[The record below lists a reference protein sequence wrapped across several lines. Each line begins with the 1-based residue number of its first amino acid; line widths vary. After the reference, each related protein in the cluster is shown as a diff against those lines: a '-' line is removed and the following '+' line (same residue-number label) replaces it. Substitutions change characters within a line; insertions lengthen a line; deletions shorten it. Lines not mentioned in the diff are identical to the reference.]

1 MIVILGR
8 KGWDARDGAM
18 LRYPCGRSTS
28 HRLVKL
34 SVLWLDAITCFAAG
48 AESIVAHNGS
58 VTSGKHETKAT
69 CTD

>member
-8 KGWDARDGAM
+8 KGWDARGGAT
-18 LRYPCGRSTS
+18 LRYLRGRKTS

-48 AESIVAHNGS
+48 EESIVAHNGN
-58 VTSGKHETKAT
+58 VTSGKHETKAK
-69 CTD
+69 